1 MTLTRDSFIARVVG
15 YAGLCDFS
23 HFLVVVDNFDLN
35 FGGNFIACK
44 GNIEEKGSF
53 K

>member
-15 YAGLCDFS
+15 YAGLCDIS
-23 HFLVVVDNFDLN
+23 HFLVVDNFDLN
-35 FGGNFIACK
+35 VGGNFIACK
-44 GNIEEKGSF
+44 GNIEEKGSC